1 MLNAIAIVILAAM
14 MLIPLVN
21 IFVGVVVGSR
31 LGGVLGAMVGSLL
44 AVAITVAEKLLAD
57 RRGWPHTR
65 YEFDRPEEVTS
76 PTRRNAR
83 Y

>member
-31 LGGVLGAMVGSLL
+31 LGGVLGPWL
-44 AVAITVAEKLLAD
+44 D
-57 RRGWPHTR
+57 RC
-65 YEFDRPEEVTS
+65 S
-76 PTRRNAR
+76 PSP
-83 Y
+83 